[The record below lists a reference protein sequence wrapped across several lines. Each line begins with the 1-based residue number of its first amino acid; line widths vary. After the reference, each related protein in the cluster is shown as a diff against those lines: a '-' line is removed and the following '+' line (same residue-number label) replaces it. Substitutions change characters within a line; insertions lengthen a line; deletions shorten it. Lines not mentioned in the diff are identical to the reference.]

1 MSVSSPEAPAC
12 NWLCA
17 GQDVFPAMLAEIEA
31 SQSSV
36 RLEVYIFS
44 PDRLGIEFREAL
56 VRAALRKVKVQ
67 VLVDALGS
75 SRLPADFWRTLTE
88 AGGEAKQFN
97 PLALKRLGIR
107 NHRKLLV
114 CDERVAFV
122 GGFNIAPEYEG
133 DGVVSGWCDLG
144 VRLTGTLVPELA
156 HAFDGMFA
164 RAELKHKRFLPLYLP
179 GGKKRLRMENQQ
191 LLLSGPGRGWNPIKR
206 SLRIDMAKA
215 RDVRIIAAYFL
226 PTWRIRRD
234 LIRIA
239 RRGGNVELILPAKS
253 DVLIS
258 QLAARSLYRRL
269 LKAGVRIYE
278 YQPQILH
285 AKLVIIDDTVYVGS
299 ANLDQRSLNINY
311 ELVVRFQ
318 QSAWASE
325 ARKHFLER
333 REHSR
338 EITKE
343 AWRETCSLW
352 QRFKQRWAYFL
363 LVRIDPFIA
372 RWQIRGLPD

>member
-1 MSVSSPEAPAC
+1 MSVSSSEAAMC

-31 SQSSV
+31 AQETV

-44 PDRLGIEFREAL
+44 PDRLGVDFREAL
-56 VRAALRKVKVQ
+56 VRAAQRKVSVQ

-75 SRLPADFWRTLTE
+75 SSLPVDFWRTLIE

-97 PLALKRLGIR
+97 PLTLKRLGIR

-144 VRLTGTLVPELA
+144 VRLTGALVPELA
-156 HAFDGMFA
+156 RAFDGMYA
-164 RAELKHKRFLPLYLP
+164 RAELKHKRFLPLNLP
-179 GGKKRLRMENQQ
+179 IRKKRFRMENQQ
-191 LLLSGPGRGWNPIKR
+191 LLLSGPGRVGNPIKR
-206 SLRIDMAKA
+206 ALRVDLAKA
-215 RDVRIIAAYFL
+215 KDVRIIAAYFL

-234 LIRIA
+234 LTRIA
-239 RRGGNVELILPAKS
+239 RRGGNVEIILPAKS
-253 DVLIS
+253 DVMVS
-258 QLAARSLYRRL
+258 HLAARSLYRRL
-269 LKAGVRIYE
+269 LKAGVKIYE

-285 AKLVIIDDTVYVGS
+285 AKLIIIDDIVYVGS

-311 ELVVRFQ
+311 ELMVRFQ
-318 QSAWASE
+318 ESDWAAE

-333 REHSR
+333 QEHSL
-338 EITKE
+338 EITRE
-343 AWRETCSLW
+343 LWRESCSFWRRL
-352 QRFKQRWAYFL
+352 KQRWAYFL
-363 LVRIDPFIA
+363 LVRIDPLIA
-372 RWQIRGLPD
+372 RWQIRAIPD